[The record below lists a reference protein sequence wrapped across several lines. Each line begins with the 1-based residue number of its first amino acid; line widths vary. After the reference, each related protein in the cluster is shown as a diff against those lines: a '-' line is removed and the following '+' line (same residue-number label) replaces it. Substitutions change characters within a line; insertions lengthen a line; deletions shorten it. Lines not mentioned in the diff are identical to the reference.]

1 MTIYLI
7 EIVFILALWPLSRYR
22 IRIGNDG
29 KKICGKE
36 VYLFIVFLM
45 LGIVMALRSKNV
57 GTDTTTYYII
67 NQKINNSASFV
78 DALSV
83 STLESAPLYV
93 LYSYGLSKI
102 FDSSQAILIFNS
114 FIISVGFYRFI
125 KKTSSNY
132 MYSSLLFLLLTLYF
146 ESMNGMRQFVSI
158 ALALNAFILL
168 KEDIKSIK
176 GWLIY
181 IGAILIHTTAIAFII
196 AIVGIIIVKTTKSIV
211 KIIPTTIAIC
221 IGVTLGMRFLVD
233 VVVRFVPI
241 LAQYIDGSNNAQ
253 LFNNSGSGRIVIL
266 YLILLLIMIVISIQI
281 KGKVEFKK
289 TVDYS
294 YFPPLYFCAISGIVF
309 SKNILFCRILWYFL
323 SLYIPFIPNM
333 YELLFRGKNKRL
345 LYVGTSLVLLVYCI
359 FHLLEDKSG
368 IIPYSTFW
376 SFNI

>member
-1 MTIYLI
+1 MIIYLI
-7 EIVFILALWPLSRYR
+7 EIVLILALWSLSRNR
-22 IRIGNDG
+22 ICIGNDG

-36 VYLFIVFLM
+36 VYLFIVFLI
-45 LGIVMALRSKNV
+45 LGLVMALRSRNV
-57 GTDTTTYYII
+57 GTDTTTYII
-67 NQKINNSASFV
+67 IHQKICNSESFV
-78 DALSV
+78 DALNF
-83 STLESAPLYV
+83 STLGSAPLYV

-114 FIISVGFYRFI
+114 FIISAGFFRFI

-158 ALALNAFILL
+158 ALALNAFLLL

-181 IGAILIHTTAIAFII
+181 MGAILIHTTAIAFII
-196 AIVGIIIVKTTKSIV
+196 AIVGIIIVKTTKSID
-211 KIIPTTIAIC
+211 KIITATIAIC
-221 IGVTLGMRFLVD
+221 IGTTLGMKFAVN

-241 LAQYIDGSNNAQ
+241 LAQYIDGSNDVQ
-253 LFNNSGSGRIVIL
+253 LFENSGSGRIVFL
-266 YLILLLIMIVISIQI
+266 FLILLLIMIVISRRI
-281 KGKVEFKK
+281 KGKVQFKK
-289 TVDYS
+289 SVDYS

-309 SKNILFCRILWYFL
+309 SKNILFCRVLWYFL

-333 YELLFRGKNKRL
+333 YELLFRGKSKRL
-345 LYVGTSLVLLVYCI
+345 LYVGTTLVLLVYCI

-376 SFNI
+376 GFNI